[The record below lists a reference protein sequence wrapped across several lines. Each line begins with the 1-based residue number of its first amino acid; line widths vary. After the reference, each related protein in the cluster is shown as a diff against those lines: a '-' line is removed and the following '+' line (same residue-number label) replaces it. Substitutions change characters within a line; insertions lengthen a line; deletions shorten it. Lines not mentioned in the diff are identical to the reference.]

1 MAENWDGFST
11 NIGEVSGRIARKP
24 YVFNYSRFEVWQDG
38 ICKMSGSS
46 NNRIEAK
53 LVGNDL
59 HVTVEDDK
67 VNSCIKK
74 KFVFGQIST
83 TNDRTLWSKDIF
95 NETGVTEKFN
105 PDLSSLFYKNGQL
118 AKVTF
123 TIHDP
128 DLLVE
133 FYQ

>member
-1 MAENWDGFST
+1 
-11 NIGEVSGRIARKP
+11 
-24 YVFNYSRFEVWQDG
+24 
-38 ICKMSGSS
+38 MSGTS

-59 HVTVEDDK
+59 HVTIDDYK

-74 KFVFGQIST
+74 SFVFGEIST
-83 TNDRTLWSKDIF
+83 TNDRMLWSKDIY
-95 NETGVTEKFN
+95 NVTGVIEKFN

-118 AKVTF
+118 DKVTF